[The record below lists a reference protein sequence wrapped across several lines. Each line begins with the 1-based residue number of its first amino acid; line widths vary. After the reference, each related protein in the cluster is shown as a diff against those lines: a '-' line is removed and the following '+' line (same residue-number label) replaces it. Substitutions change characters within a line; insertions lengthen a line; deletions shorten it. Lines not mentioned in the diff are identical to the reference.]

1 MRTAIR
7 LLALCLLLAG
17 ALGMAACD
25 PGDDEAPA
33 AEAADFSAEELGR
46 LGAELDQEPER
57 AEAILED
64 AGITWEEFE
73 AAVREVSADTEEARL
88 YAEAFA
94 AAGGEG
100 PEDASETETEPQ
112 G

>member
-1 MRTAIR
+1 MPTAIR

-25 PGDDEAPA
+25 RGDDESPA
-33 AEAADFSAEELGR
+33 AGAADFSAEELGR

-73 AAVREVSADTEEARL
+73 AAVREVSADSEEARR

-94 AAGGEG
+94 AAGGDEA
-100 PEDASETETEPQ
+100 EDLDAAETEPP